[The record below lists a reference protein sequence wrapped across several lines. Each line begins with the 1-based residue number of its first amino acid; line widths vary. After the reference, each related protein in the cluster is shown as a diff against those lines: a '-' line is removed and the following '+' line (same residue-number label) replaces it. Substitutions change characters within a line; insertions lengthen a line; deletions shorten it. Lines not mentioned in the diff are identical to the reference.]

1 MTVKRMKEFEEWFAA
16 YLRPF
21 ESGDEEVRRNTLLKK
36 EHTRQVWWPGP
47 GFGEYHIIFA
57 AQK

>member
-1 MTVKRMKEFEEWFAA
+1 MKEFEEWFAA